1 MADIVFSDWNNY
13 TDRDGSA
20 QTLDWDNLPA
30 FLDIGVG
37 MTALVQA
44 INERID
50 VVTSDA
56 SNRLDYGSFET
67 LESRID
73 NKIFN
78 YLIPKYANKNYLG
91 GIANWNNLTSD
102 LFGAVLNKTDLFTEL
117 GEVEISSTA
126 FYSHS
131 KLWLKQRYNAIN
143 FLTLAI
149 LNNLFSEM
157 GGMIYYLYTKTLQY
171 YSDFNQLKTDTTNF
185 AWTYAEATTP
195 YSGYVNVNIT
205 SNHGLN
211 NYLRVAYDV
220 GFNCLSE
227 KKATVYNIQK
237 MFTDIFPI
245 TFENPDT
252 TESQREHGVYSIVNN
267 FLNNTF
273 DFHSE
278 YGDGN
283 ISTPASLYRSRG
295 YHTVNLNIGINFAAQ
310 MNVPDGFKFQ
320 P

>member
-67 LESRID
+67 LASRID

-117 GEVEISSTA
+117 GKVEISSTA

-131 KLWLKQRYNAIN
+131 KLWLKQRYDAIN

-149 LNNLFSEM
+149 LNNLFIIS
-157 GGMIYYLYTKTLQY
+157 YLC
-171 YSDFNQLKTDTTNF
+171 FNHSRLISLKALLYIGVCPNF
-185 AWTYAEATTP
+185 AKTT
-195 YSGYVNVNIT
+195 S
-205 SNHGLN
+205 
-211 NYLRVAYDV
+211 
-220 GFNCLSE
+220 
-227 KKATVYNIQK
+227 
-237 MFTDIFPI
+237 IF
-245 TFENPDT
+245 
-252 TESQREHGVYSIVNN
+252 
-267 FLNNTF
+267 
-273 DFHSE
+273 
-278 YGDGN
+278 
-283 ISTPASLYRSRG
+283 
-295 YHTVNLNIGINFAAQ
+295 
-310 MNVPDGFKFQ
+310 K
-320 P
+320 